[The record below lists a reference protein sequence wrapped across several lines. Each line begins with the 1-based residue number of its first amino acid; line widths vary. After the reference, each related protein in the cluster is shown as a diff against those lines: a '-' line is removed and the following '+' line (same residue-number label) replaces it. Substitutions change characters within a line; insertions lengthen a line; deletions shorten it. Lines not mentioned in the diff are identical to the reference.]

1 MSNKNYCNVTLE
13 DMRRVLQA
21 DKGWSTIVNPYSREY
36 IFSFPLS
43 TSPHIQIRVASGIT
57 ANGQSRACGKDAIRV
72 FAVDTNKDQGYIKS
86 KSVYRIT
93 TWRINLEKAVMNC
106 FEQAKNRRRLS
117 LTNQLS

>member
-1 MSNKNYCNVTLE
+1 MSNKTFYNVSLNE
-13 DMRRVLQA
+13 IKSVLRS
-21 DKGWSTIVNPYSREY
+21 DKGWELKTEDRSCEY
-36 IFSFPLS
+36 FFSFPLS

-57 ANGQSRACGKDAIRV
+57 TDGQSRGCGKDAIRV
-72 FAVDTNKDQGYIKS
+72 FAVDTKANKGYIKT
-86 KSVYRIT
+86 KRVYRIG